1 MNFSRHLNRL
11 LLWAF
16 IAYLLGLLTALF
28 DTVFN
33 TFLLPFQIKGFGD
46 GLNYFSQNVLV
57 NTVFVLVCSVVLSGL
72 VITGKSLVK
81 RRAQS
86 YALPRPFI
94 FGASVS
100 ILIVFLVAVPVNIA
114 KLPNFFDKKSIVANV
129 LFCSAIPFL
138 TGFFTLIGVYI
149 RKYTARYNLKL
160 PSVIVFF
167 LTAAVVFAGFFFGG
181 ARYRPKTMT
190 IPENAPNVL
199 IITIDALRRDY
210 VSCYEGANAETPNI
224 DEFAGR
230 ALVFTN
236 AHTNSPWTVPAMY
249 TMLTSLYP
257 SVHGANID
265 RRGVDEAST
274 LAERL
279 SGFGY
284 NTEAYVANSI
294 LYGDL
299 GFDRGF
305 DRYVEVADLLPLL
318 PLRRTTVYQLF
329 KRLREKYILAI
340 NDNTTDW
347 ATDVLCE
354 RLGTRR
360 NRPFFIWVHYL
371 DPHSPLIP
379 PEEYVEGNEAFVSKA
394 MRFGRTKTLG
404 SSDKVKPGDKDMA
417 LALYK
422 AEVEYLDHRL
432 GNVFDVLIS
441 ENLTDNTIVI
451 ITADHGE
458 EFFEHGKYGHSKTH
472 YNEVMAIPLIIR
484 GPGIEPGVT
493 DMPVS
498 LSDISP
504 TVLGYVKA
512 QPAPEAAGSDI
523 IALARES
530 APGKLK
536 NRPIFFDQ
544 TEFAPDMKS
553 VFIAPYTLTRTG
565 DSVYK
570 YRLID
575 VRKVTGPEDMVEN
588 PDPEVFEYYKSI
600 LDEWAALTAEEAESF
615 AAERSI
621 NINGAR
627 RNRLKDLGYF

>member
-1 MNFSRHLNRL
+1 MNIGRYLNKL

-16 IAYLLGLLTALF
+16 VAYLLGLLTALF

-33 TFLLPFQIKGFGD
+33 AFFLPFQIKGFGD

-57 NTVFVLVCSVVLSGL
+57 NTVFVLVCSIILSGL
-72 VITGKSLVK
+72 LIIGKSLVK
-81 RRAQS
+81 RRPQF
-86 YALPRPFI
+86 YALPWPFI

-100 ILIVFLVAVPVNIA
+100 ILIVFLVAIPVNIV
-114 KLPNFFDKKSIVANV
+114 KLPNFFDKKSVVANV

-138 TGFFTLIGVYI
+138 TGFFTLIGVYL

-160 PSVIVFF
+160 AGVIVFF
-167 LTAAVVFAGFFFGG
+167 ITAAVVFAGFFFGG
-181 ARYRPKTMT
+181 ARSRPKT
-190 IPENAPNVL
+190 IAPENAPNVL

-224 DEFAGR
+224 DEFADR

-236 AHTNSPWTVPAMY
+236 AHTNSPWTIPAMY

-257 SVHGANID
+257 SVHGANIN
-265 RRGVDEAST
+265 RRGVGEVPT

-329 KRLREKYILAI
+329 KRLREKYILAV

-347 ATDVLCE
+347 ATDVLCK
-354 RLGTRR
+354 RLRAGR

-379 PEEYVEGNEAFVSKA
+379 PEEYVEGDEAFVENA

-404 SSDKVKPGDKDMA
+404 SSDKVKAGDKDMA

-432 GNVFDVLIS
+432 SDVFDVLIS
-441 ENLTDNTIVI
+441 ENLAENTIVI

-484 GPGIEPGVT
+484 GPGIEPGVS
-493 DMPVS
+493 DIPVS
-498 LSDISP
+498 LLDVSP
-504 TVLGYVKA
+504 MVLGYVKA

-523 IALARES
+523 IALARADE
-530 APGKLK
+530 PGKYEK
-536 NRPIFFDQ
+536 RPIFFDQ

-553 VFIAPYTLTRTG
+553 IFIAPYTLTRTG

-575 VRKVTGPEDMVEN
+575 VRKVTGPEDVVKN

-615 AAERSI
+615 AAGRSI
-621 NINGAR
+621 SINGAR